1 MPEDLRERVNIANES
16 MTIIEACQ
24 FIGMAIGEF
33 AIQSIKT
40 YCPFGE
46 MLHEDGGR
54 SKAFRVYPG
63 SNSAYCF
70 ACGAYYTPVKLI
82 AVDRDIPE
90 PTAAELILEEKG
102 YVAPD
107 YLSRWDALA
116 TPKETVDADGLA
128 NALKLACARM
138 CPDWDDRQFDEDIS
152 DILRKCLA
160 PIVKVTTE
168 EEARTWLDTTKAVMK
183 RALAQPRTTQE
194 ES

>member
-1 MPEDLRERVNIANES
+1 MPEDTQDRIRTANET
-16 MTIIEACQ
+16 MTIVGACQ
-24 FIGMAIGEF
+24 FVGMDIGEF
-33 AIQSIKT
+33 AIQSVKT

-63 SNSAYCF
+63 TNSAYCF

-82 AVDRDIPE
+82 SVDRDVPE
-90 PTAAELILEEKG
+90 ATAAEIILEEVG

-107 YLSRWDALA
+107 YLSRWDAL
-116 TPKETVDADGLA
+116 TEQKTSVDVDGLA
-128 NALKLACARM
+128 NALKTACARM
-138 CPDWDDRQFDEDIS
+138 SPDWEERQFDSDIA

-160 PIVKVTTE
+160 PIVKVTSE
-168 EEARTWLDTTKAVMK
+168 EEARTWLATTKTVMQ

-194 ES
+194 ET